1 MSPVNLQHIFRI
13 PFPKNTFG
21 RLLLNIVDPFETSIP
36 ELFQAFDSTKHY
48 RDQCMIVPE
57 GTNSLI
63 FLCQI
68 DPVGLF
74 NTLSE

>member
-1 MSPVNLQHIFRI
+1 MSPVNLQHIFRT

-36 ELFQAFDSTKHY
+36 ELFQKHY

-63 FLCQI
+63 CAAFF
-68 DPVGLF
+68 VK
-74 NTLSE
+74 